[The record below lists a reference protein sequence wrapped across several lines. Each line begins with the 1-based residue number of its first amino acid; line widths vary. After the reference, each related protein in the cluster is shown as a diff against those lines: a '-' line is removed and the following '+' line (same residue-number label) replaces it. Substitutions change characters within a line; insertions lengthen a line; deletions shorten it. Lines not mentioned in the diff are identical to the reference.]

1 MSAAISPG
9 PELFQAALEKLALK
23 PEEVLMVGDS
33 LRYDLEP
40 AKALGMNTA
49 WVNRSRKALGSAQA
63 PDIQVASLSQL
74 RTLMLRGR

>member
-1 MSAAISPG
+1 M
-9 PELFQAALEKLALK
+9 EKLSLK
-23 PEEVLMVGDS
+23 PEEVLVVGDS

-49 WVNRSRKALGSAQA
+49 WINRGRKALGSAQA

-74 RTLMLRGR
+74 RALMLRGR

>member
-1 MSAAISPG
+1 
-9 PELFQAALEKLALK
+9 
-23 PEEVLMVGDS
+23 
-33 LRYDLEP
+33 
-40 AKALGMNTA
+40 MNTA